1 MAKKTVNQ
9 SPVYS
14 KEQLLHS
21 KQFVQQK
28 DLLNALLAEGEYSV
42 EQVKKT
48 VEEFLKREAI

>member
-21 KQFVQQK
+21 KQFAQQK